1 MMSRTTDHKRAS
13 DLYRCLASIPTSGGY
28 RADRELL
35 ALADKLDRE
44 IAISKPGADREPTRA
59 QTARR

>member
-1 MMSRTTDHKRAS
+1 MSTTTDHKRTA
-13 DLYRCLASIPTSGGY
+13 DLYRRLASIPTSGGY

-35 ALADKLDRE
+35 ALADKLDSE
-44 IAISKPGADREPTRA
+44 IAISEPGADREPTRP

>member
-1 MMSRTTDHKRAS
+1 MSKPTDLKRTA
-13 DLYRCLASIPTSGGY
+13 DLYRRLASIPTSGGY
-28 RADRELL
+28 RADQVLL

-44 IAISKPGADREPTRA
+44 ISTSDPGKSREASRA